1 MSDSAAE
8 TSVTFR
14 DLALSEHVL
23 EALDAV
29 GYESPSPIQG
39 ATIPHLLS
47 GRDVLG
53 QAQTGTG
60 KTAAFALPILSK
72 LDAEQ
77 RLPQALVLAPT
88 RELAIQVAEAF
99 QKYAAKI
106 PGFHVLPIY
115 GGQSYGPQL
124 SALKRGVHVVV
135 GTPGR
140 VLDHMKRGTLDLSQ
154 IKCLVLDEADE
165 MLRMGFIEDVE
176 YVLKETPPQRQVA
189 LFSATMP
196 AVIRRIAQTYLK
208 DPAEVT
214 IKSKTSTATNIRQR
228 YWLVS
233 GYNKLDAL
241 TRILEAESFDGMI
254 IFARTKAAT
263 QELADKLEARGYNV
277 AALNGDMEQ
286 RARELTVNRL
296 KDGRLDIVV
305 ATDVAARGLDVER
318 ISHVFNYDIPTDT
331 ESYVHRIGR
340 TGRAGRSGEAILFVS
355 PRERH
360 MLKLIERAT
369 RQPITPMELPSI
381 EAVNTQRIARFT
393 QKIADALESGGLDPF
408 RQILTEFERER
419 NVTALDIAAA
429 LAKLVQGDADLLL
442 DDVPEPPKARGYTV
456 ESSASAPP
464 RREYERRERP
474 ERGDRPERTEQSG
487 SSLRPRPARPDAPP
501 RAERPER
508 IERPERASRPEA
520 ASFERR
526 PPATADRGDDAPRP
540 KRTPREEA
548 VPMETFRV
556 EVGHAHGVKPG
567 NIVGAIANEAG
578 VESSFIGR
586 IEIENEYS
594 LVDLPAGMP
603 KEIFRDLQKVWVVG
617 RQLKLSRL
625 NAPPA
630 KTPYEASAGPRPK
643 PKKPRPA

>member
-1 MSDSAAE
+1 MSAEIPAAI
-8 TSVTFR
+8 TFR
-14 DLALSEHVL
+14 DLALSEPVL
-23 EALDAV
+23 AALEAV
-29 GYESPSPIQG
+29 GYESPSPIQA
-39 ATIPHLLS
+39 ATIPHLLE

-60 KTAAFALPILSK
+60 KTAAFALPVLSK
-72 LDAEQ
+72 IDLDSRAVQ
-77 RLPQALVLAPT
+77 VLVLAPT

-99 QKYAAKI
+99 QKYAAKL

-124 SALKRGVHVVV
+124 QALKRGVHVVV

-140 VLDHMKRGTLDLSQ
+140 VLDHMKRGTLDVSQ

-176 YVLKETPPQRQVA
+176 YVLKETPPERQVA

-196 AVIRRIAQTYLK
+196 PQIRRIAQTYLR
-208 DPAEVT
+208 DPSEVT
-214 IKSKTSTATNIRQR
+214 IRSKTSTATNIRQR

-233 GYNKLDAL
+233 GVNKLDAL
-241 TRILEAESFDGMI
+241 TRILEAERFEGML

-263 QELADKLEARGYNV
+263 QELADKLEARGYNA

-340 TGRAGRSGEAILFVS
+340 TGRAGRSGEAILFVA

-369 RQPITPMELPSI
+369 RQPITPMELPSV
-381 EAVNTQRIARFT
+381 EAVNVYRISRFK
-393 QKIADALESGGLDPF
+393 QKIGEALSAGGLDLF
-408 RQILTEFERER
+408 RSIVEDYEREH
-419 NVTALDIAAA
+419 NVPAVEIAAA
-429 LAKLVQGDADLLL
+429 LAKLVQGNVELLL
-442 DDVPEPPKARGYTV
+442 ADQPELTRSRGYTV
-456 ESSASAPP
+456 DAAPSSHEPEAPARAP
-464 RREYERRERP
+464 HP
-474 ERGDRPERTEQSG
+474 ERVRSEKPYAEKAS
-487 SSLRPRPARPDAPP
+487 RPARSYADAPP
-501 RAERPER
+501 RARPEKTLSDEAAF
-508 IERPERASRPEA
+508 ERKLPPEERARPA
-520 ASFERR
+520 APRSA
-526 PPATADRGDDAPRP
+526 PPRDDAVSPRKP
-540 KRTPREEA
+540 AREET

-556 EVGHAHGVKPG
+556 EVGHVHGVKPG

-578 VESSFIGR
+578 VDASFIGR

-617 RQLKLSRL
+617 RQLKLSRPG
-625 NAPPA
+625 AA
-630 KTPYEASAGPRPK
+630 VKTPYEGGAGKK
-643 PKKPRPA
+643 PKRGT